1 MNEKS
6 ENKINLD
13 ILQHVETLSNKLNE
27 VMASRTRSAF
37 RRYPLTFAL
46 LILAGVI
53 IVSEGVKGILRSL
66 GLFDF
71 NPWILLIIG
80 ILILAITGK
89 LYKKLDNE
97 K

>member
-1 MNEKS
+1 
-6 ENKINLD
+6 
-13 ILQHVETLSNKLNE
+13 
-27 VMASRTRSAF
+27 
-37 RRYPLTFAL
+37 
-46 LILAGVI
+46 
-53 IVSEGVKGILRSL
+53 VSEGVKGILRSL